1 MNNRLGAAL
10 VAAAS
15 VATVVT
21 IAAPSAQAAVPCG
34 TYPPG
39 QSYTLVRAPQS
50 ATIRKNTTIGTRG
63 TLRRGGHA
71 CVDFNLGI
79 YTKAANV
86 GVYHLKRAARTDT
99 TGSARTAILV
109 PITTRFFYNVNLGG
123 GASVHSSFTELIAR

>member
-15 VATVVT
+15 VASVFT
-21 IAAPSAQAAVPCG
+21 IVAPAAHAANPCG

-39 QSYTLVRAPQS
+39 QAYSLVRAPAS
-50 ATIRKNTTIGTRG
+50 ATVRKNTTIGTRG
-63 TLRRGGHA
+63 TMRRGGQP

-79 YTKAANV
+79 YTKRANAAI
-86 GVYHLKRAARTDT
+86 YKLHRAARTDS
-99 TGSARTAILV
+99 TGSARTAIAV
-109 PITTRFFYNVNLGG
+109 PGTLRFFYNVNLGG

>member
-21 IAAPSAQAAVPCG
+21 VAAPAAQAAQPCG

-39 QSYTLVRAPQS
+39 QAYSLVRAPAS
-50 ATIRKNTTIGTRG
+50 ATVRKNTTIGTRG
-63 TLRRGGHA
+63 TLRRGGQA

-79 YTKAANV
+79 YTKAANKA
-86 GVYHLKRAARTDT
+86 VYHLVRAARTDS
-99 TGSARTAILV
+99 TGSARTAIFV
-109 PITTRFFYNVNLGG
+109 PITTRFYYNVNLGN

>member
-21 IAAPSAQAAVPCG
+21 VAAPSAQAAIPCG

-39 QSYTLVRAPQS
+39 QSYSLVRAPFS
-50 ATIRKNTTIGTRG
+50 ATVRKDTSIGTRG

-71 CVDFNLGI
+71 CVDFNLGF
-79 YTKAANV
+79 YGKDADK
-86 GVYHLKRAARTDT
+86 GVYHLIRAARTDS
-99 TGSARTAILV
+99 TGSARTADMV
-109 PITTRFFYNVNLGG
+109 KQTTRFFYSVNLGG
-123 GASVHSSFTELIAR
+123 GAFVHSSFTELIAH

>member
-1 MNNRLGAAL
+1 MKNRLGAAL

-21 IAAPSAQAAVPCG
+21 VAAPAAQAANPCG

-39 QSYTLVRAPQS
+39 QAYSLVRAPQS
-50 ATIRKNTTIGTRG
+50 ATVRKNTTIGTRG
-63 TLRRGGHA
+63 TLRRGGQP

-79 YTKAANV
+79 YTKRASAAI
-86 GVYHLKRAARTDT
+86 YKLQRAARTDS
-99 TGSARTAILV
+99 TGSARTAIGV
-109 PITTRFFYNVNLGG
+109 PETIRFYYNVNLGG